1 MGFRRRRCYSVNCA
15 MCHAVPHLVEYGA
28 NEWLGQFRSMVEQTN
43 LDRDERALVQTW
55 LQLHGRDLDGEPAH

>member
-1 MGFRRRRCYSVNCA
+1 
-15 MCHAVPHLVEYGA
+15 MCHAAPHVVEYGA

-55 LQLHGRDLDGEPAH
+55 LQLHGRDAEGEAAH